1 MAIRNGLLALA
12 KASAPIVGG
21 AAGQEGLS
29 RIIDDPKFTEF
40 MDAPMNPLDLVLT
53 PLVNELTDRGLL
65 ALAKRNDQ
73 VFGYQPPIET
83 GKSIMDNWNPDTGQI
98 EEPTLQGI
106 LGLLLGR

>member
-12 KASAPIVGG
+12 KASAP
-21 AAGQEGLS
+21 
-29 RIIDDPKFTEF
+29 
-40 MDAPMNPLDLVLT
+40 
-53 PLVNELTDRGLL
+53 
-65 ALAKRNDQ
+65 AKRNDQ

>member
-29 RIIDDPKFTEF
+29 RIINDPKFTEF

-53 PLVNELTDRGLL
+53 P
-65 ALAKRNDQ
+65 
-73 VFGYQPPIET
+73 
-83 GKSIMDNWNPDTGQI
+83 
-98 EEPTLQGI
+98 
-106 LGLLLGR
+106 